1 MIRNIKLREFTRED
15 LETVK
20 RLIYKT
26 IEVSYSDVY
35 PEEAIEYFKYYHSEE
50 PILSDARDGYTIV
63 LEFYEKIIGTGTLLC
78 ANIRRVF
85 IDPSYQHKGFGKL
98 VMHKLEERALAKG
111 ISTLDLSASLV
122 SKRFY
127 DSLGYVTQKEDYI
140 PVMNEQ
146 KLSYYAMVKKL
157 DNNTS

>member
-1 MIRNIKLREFTRED
+1 MSINLREFRRED
-15 LETVK
+15 LQAVK
-20 RLIYKT
+20 RLIQKT
-26 IEVSYSDVY
+26 IDISYHDVY
-35 PEEAIEYFKYYHSEE
+35 PEEAIEYFKDYHSEE

-63 LEFYEKIIGTGTLLC
+63 LEFYEKIIGTGTLLY

-85 IDPSYQHKGFGKL
+85 IDPSYQHKGFEKL

-127 DSLGYVTQKEDYI
+127 DSLGYVTQKGDYI
-140 PVMNEQ
+140 PVRNNQ
-146 KLSYYAMVKKL
+146 QLIYHAMIKKR
-157 DNNTS
+157 